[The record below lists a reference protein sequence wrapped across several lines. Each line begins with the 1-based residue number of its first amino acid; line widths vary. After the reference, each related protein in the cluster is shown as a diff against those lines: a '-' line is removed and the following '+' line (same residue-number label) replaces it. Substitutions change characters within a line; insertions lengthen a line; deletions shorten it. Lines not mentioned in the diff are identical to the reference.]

1 METIDK
7 VKLLDIITREEGYRE
22 KPYHCSEGY
31 PTIGV
36 GLRIGPKGASL
47 DNYTF
52 TMDEATA
59 QAAML
64 DNIGKIL
71 IQLNATTWFYLLNP
85 DRKAVII
92 SMCYQMGFHGVNRFR
107 KMINAI
113 GQGEYIV
120 AGREMLDSRWAKQTP
135 ARAQRHAE
143 VMRTGSTKGVY

>member
-7 VKLLDIITREEGYRE
+7 VKLLDIITREEGYRD
-22 KPYHCSEGY
+22 KPYHCSENY

-52 TMDEATA
+52 TMDQATA

-64 DNIGKIL
+64 DKIGQIL
-71 IQLNATTWFYLLNP
+71 IKLNGQKWFKSLNP
-85 DRKAVII
+85 ARKSIII
-92 SMCYQMGFHGVNRFR
+92 SMCYQMGFNGVMRFK
-107 KMINAI
+107 KMISAI

-143 VMRTGSTKGVY
+143 VMRTGSTEGVY